1 MKKFLFLVVS
11 WSAFMFSCTHSN
23 SSEPAEITT
32 LKQKL
37 PALEPG
43 QALMKIMVGE
53 RDFYAE
59 NLPFKTNILLLP
71 QSLKLGFLNKEGSNV
86 EMEMIRDHWYESPPH
101 LFTLAD
107 PNAGESGGDQVIVMI
122 GKLVDK
128 ASLQGEGYFL
138 KNGKIEVSEL
148 SRELIT
154 IVLTGNLIKPGVAS
168 VPENYIPLKGWIVV
182 KKPDFSD
189 PSSAEIAKKID
200 EK

>member
-1 MKKFLFLVVS
+1 
-11 WSAFMFSCTHSN
+11 MFSCTHSN